1 MKENGNQTA
10 NDSPIE
16 GTISAL
22 KVQKRNPQRVNV
34 YLDGEYSFALARITA
49 AWLHVGQQLSSEK
62 ISQLKAQD
70 TQEVAYQRA
79 LRLLSFRPR
88 SSAEMRQRLKRIGFT
103 EEVIDSALGRLL
115 RSGLVDDARF
125 AKEWAENR
133 NEFRPRSRRALE
145 YEMRQRGLDR
155 EEIDRA
161 LEGLDESSLALQ
173 AARKHARKL
182 QGLTAAEFYR
192 KLYGFLARRGFGYET
207 AKPAVEQAW
216 VEYGQQEGT
225 PPKLDDNEEEDL

>member
-1 MKENGNQTA
+1 MNETTNHTETEGPA
-10 NDSPIE
+10 E

-34 YLDGEYSFALARITA
+34 YLDGEFAFGLARITA
-49 AWLHVGQQLSSEK
+49 AWLHVGQKLSKEK
-62 ISQLKAQD
+62 ISQLKQQD
-70 TQEVAYQRA
+70 TAEAAYQRA

-88 SSAEMRQRLKRIGFT
+88 SSTEIRQRLTRIGFDN
-103 EEVIDSALGRLL
+103 EIIDGALTRLM

-133 NEFRPRSRRALE
+133 NEFRPRGRRALE
-145 YEMRQRGLDR
+145 YELRQHGLER
-155 EEIDRA
+155 EEIDQA
-161 LEGLDESSLALQ
+161 LEGLDENSLALQ

-182 QGLTAAEFYR
+182 LGLPAIEFRR
-192 KLYGFLARRGFGYET
+192 KLYGFLARRGFDYEN

-216 VEYGQQEGT
+216 KESGGQGSDL
-225 PPKLDDNEEEDL
+225 PIPDDNEEEDL

>member
-1 MKENGNQTA
+1 MNDNANHEANNGP
-10 NDSPIE
+10 SE

-34 YLDGEYSFALARITA
+34 YLDGEFAFGLTRITA

-62 ISQLKAQD
+62 VKQLKAQD

-88 SSAEMRQRLKRIGFT
+88 SSSEIRKRLNRLGFAEEAIDHVLVRLM
-103 EEVIDSALGRLL
+103 

-145 YEMRQRGLDR
+145 YEMRQRGLER
-155 EEIDRA
+155 EDIDRA
-161 LEGLDESSLALQ
+161 LEGLDENSLALQ

-182 QGLTAAEFYR
+182 QGLPASDFRR
-192 KLYGFLARRGFGYET
+192 KLYGFLARRGFGYDT

-216 VEYGQQEGT
+216 SECDKQDNNL
-225 PPKLDDNEEEDL
+225 PIHDNEEEDL